1 MSFPNPTVQVWA
13 HTCAQKFPQKE
24 RKPPPPTLYWG
35 SWWVLVRK
43 APWQPDILSPG
54 HFTSLSLSFLICT
67 MGLQYLLPGK
77 MALEIN
83 QDCRPS
89 VGT

>member
-1 MSFPNPTVQVWA
+1 
-13 HTCAQKFPQKE
+13 
-24 RKPPPPTLYWG
+24 
-35 SWWVLVRK
+35 
-43 APWQPDILSPG
+43 
-54 HFTSLSLSFLICT
+54 

-89 VGT
+89 VGAQGDSRTETAWRGGPTPTSGGGGENGTEELHPDLPLSETTNS